1 LDTDRLVQM
10 QFLMMFSAQY
20 LSREESMGIGIVRR
34 PFRATTKMAAL
45 ATNWSVIMDGYLNG
59 WQMAT

>member
-1 LDTDRLVQM
+1 MDTDRLVQM

-20 LSREESMGIGIVRR
+20 LSLAERIGTGRKKR

-45 ATNWSVIMDGYLNG
+45 ATNWSVMMEGYHSG